1 MCRYGSV
8 SYTHLDVYK
17 RQHLSLIPI
26 PVLDDKIISRAHD
39 NVITYSKNMGEA
51 IKKESQAIALIEQE
65 IESWNKK

>member
-1 MCRYGSV
+1 MIQKYIFGSV
-8 SYTHLDVYK
+8 IQHIEAP
-17 RQHLSLIPI
+17 HLSLIPI